1 MARRQ
6 YYGAATPTTIT
17 SSITTSSSSVAIAAY
32 TGWPTGSFSLVI
44 DPGLSSEEKILAT
57 SQTTGTIT
65 FTTRGYDGT
74 TASAHNAGAVI
85 YPVPTAIDF
94 DEANA
99 HTVATT
105 GVHGVT
111 GAVVGDVD
119 IQTLTN
125 KKLSDST
132 TSFIDSTDATKVL
145 KIDVTGTTGITGTL
159 TSAFTT
165 AKTLTLPDATDT
177 LVGKA
182 TTDYLTNKTLTAPK
196 ELWTIAASAATGTI
210 QFDCLTQGVLYYTTA
225 SSANWTL
232 NFRGSSGTTLNSL
245 MSTGDAITVN
255 FLATNTT
262 AYYQS
267 TAVTVDTNATVSVK
281 WSGGTA
287 AASGN
292 ASAVDIYSYTI
303 LKTGTSAFTVL
314 CAGPIK
320 YA

>member
-1 MARRQ
+1 MTRARDLASTALNNLVSSTELG
-6 YYGAATPTTIT
+6 YVDGVT
-17 SSITTSSSSVAIAAY
+17 SSIQTQLDSKAPSSTAV
-32 TGWPTGSFSLVI
+32 TLTGSQTLTNKTLTTPVI
-44 DPGLSSEEKILAT
+44 ASISN
-57 SQTTGTIT
+57 TGTIT
-65 FTTRGYDGT
+65 F
-74 TASAHNAGAVI
+74 
-85 YPVPTAIDF
+85 PT
-94 DEANA
+94 
-99 HTVATT
+99 
-105 GVHGVT
+105 
-111 GAVVGDVD
+111 
-119 IQTLTN
+119 
-125 KKLSDST
+125 SS
-132 TSFIDSTDATKVL
+132 
-145 KIDVTGTTGITGTL
+145 
-159 TSAFTT
+159 
-165 AKTLTLPDATDT
+165 DT

-210 QFDCLTQGVLYYTTA
+210 QFDCITQGVLYYTTA

-262 AYYQS
+262 AYYQNS
-267 TAVTVDTNATVSVK
+267 AVTVDTNATIAVK

-292 ASAVDIYSYTI
+292 ASAVDVYSYTI

-320 YA
+320 YAQKRRPNKCLHYFLQYQQVEQVKQQ

>member
-1 MARRQ
+1 MTRARDIEGITDLANAKGDI
-6 YYGAATPTTIT
+6 YTATADNTPAVLTVGANNTLLVANSGATAGVNWSASLSGLTLTSPVISTIT
-17 SSITTSSSSVAIAAY
+17 N
-32 TGWPTGSFSLVI
+32 
-44 DPGLSSEEKILAT
+44 
-57 SQTTGTIT
+57 TGTIT
-65 FTTRGYDGT
+65 L
-74 TASAHNAGAVI
+74 
-85 YPVPTAIDF
+85 PT
-94 DEANA
+94 
-99 HTVATT
+99 
-105 GVHGVT
+105 
-111 GAVVGDVD
+111 
-119 IQTLTN
+119 
-125 KKLSDST
+125 S
-132 TSFIDSTDATKVL
+132 
-145 KIDVTGTTGITGTL
+145 
-159 TSAFTT
+159 
-165 AKTLTLPDATDT
+165 TDT

-196 ELWTIAASAATGTI
+196 ELWTISATAATGTI

-267 TAVTVDTNATVSVK
+267 TAVTVDTTATVSVK

-292 ASAVDIYSYTI
+292 ASAVDVYSYTI